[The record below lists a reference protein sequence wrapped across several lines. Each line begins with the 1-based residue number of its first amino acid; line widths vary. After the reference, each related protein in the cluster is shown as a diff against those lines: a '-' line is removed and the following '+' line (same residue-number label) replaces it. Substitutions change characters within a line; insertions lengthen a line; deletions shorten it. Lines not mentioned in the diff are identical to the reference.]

1 MWSNFKNILLNAMG
15 KHVPSKLTS
24 SRPTYPWITTAVR
37 RGINRK
43 IKAGRKARKTKKPKD
58 RERYRKLKAQAQ
70 RTSRQA
76 YSNYVHDII
85 NPDMAFNKMFLKL
98 DHMSSIELKVDN
110 MNLSVWCFTTL
121 LICHGKTC
129 SIQAD

>member
-1 MWSNFKNILLNAMG
+1 MG

-43 IKAGRKARKTKKPKD
+43 NKASRKARKTKKPKD

-70 RTSRQA
+70 RTSMFMISLTQNKPKTQNDSGHL
-76 YSNYVHDII
+76 SNRK
-85 NPDMAFNKMFLKL
+85 NK
-98 DHMSSIELKVDN
+98 I
-110 MNLSVWCFTTL
+110 
-121 LICHGKTC
+121 
-129 SIQAD
+129 IQALHH

>member
-1 MWSNFKNILLNAMG
+1 MG

-43 IKAGRKARKTKKPKD
+43 NKAGRKARKTKKPKD

-76 YSNYVHDII
+76 YNNYVQRVVYGR
-85 NPDMAFNKMFLKL
+85 L
-98 DHMSSIELKVDN
+98 
-110 MNLSVWCFTTL
+110 
-121 LICHGKTC
+121 
-129 SIQAD
+129 